1 MHELL
6 PSLHGMYQQ
15 FIAVVK
21 NKNHELQHSSGLIDA
36 KNKPSTR
43 IILIVQR
50 ARVQR
55 MIESVIQ
62 ILIIE
67 MVLRIVLTGRPMD
80 IRLRHEPIA

>member
-21 NKNHELQHSSGLIDA
+21 NKDHELQHSSGLIDS
-36 KNKPSTR
+36 KNKPTTR

-50 ARVQR
+50 ARVQH
-55 MIESVIQ
+55 MTVSVPQ
-62 ILIIE
+62 ILIAD
-67 MVLRIVLTGRPMD
+67 MVLRIVLAGRPMD
-80 IRLRHEPIA
+80 IRLQHEPIA

>member
-21 NKNHELQHSSGLIDA
+21 NKDHELQHSSGLIDS
-36 KNKPSTR
+36 KNKPTTR

-50 ARVQR
+50 ARTQR

-62 ILIIE
+62 ILIIKT
-67 MVLRIVLTGRPMD
+67 VLRIVLAGRPMD

>member
-15 FIAVVK
+15 FITVVK
-21 NKNHELQHSSGLIDA
+21 NKDHELQHSSGLIDA

-50 ARVQR
+50 ARTQR

-80 IRLRHEPIA
+80 IRQRHEPIA

>member
-1 MHELL
+1 
-6 PSLHGMYQQ
+6 MYQQ

-21 NKNHELQHSSGLIDA
+21 NKDHELQHSSGLIDS
-36 KNKPSTR
+36 KNKPTTR

-50 ARVQR
+50 ARTQR

-62 ILIIE
+62 ILIIKT
-67 MVLRIVLTGRPMD
+67 VLRIVLAGRPMD

>member
-1 MHELL
+1 MHELF

-15 FIAVVK
+15 FIAVVE
-21 NKNHELQHSSGLIDA
+21 NKDHELQHSSGLIDA
-36 KNKPSTR
+36 KNEPSTR
-43 IILIVQR
+43 IIPIVQR
-50 ARVQR
+50 TRTQR

>member
-1 MHELL
+1 MHELF
-6 PSLHGMYQQ
+6 PRLHSMYQQ
-15 FIAVVK
+15 FIAVVE
-21 NKNHELQHSSGLIDA
+21 NKDHELQYSSGLIDA
-36 KNKPSTR
+36 KNKPPTR

-50 ARVQR
+50 ARTQR

-67 MVLRIVLTGRPMD
+67 MVLRIVLTDRPMD

>member
-6 PSLHGMYQQ
+6 PSLHSMYQQ

-21 NKNHELQHSSGLIDA
+21 NKDHELQHSSGLIDA

-50 ARVQR
+50 ARTQR

-67 MVLRIVLTGRPMD
+67 MVLRIVLAGRKMD
-80 IRLRHEPIA
+80 IRQRHEPIA

>member
-1 MHELL
+1 
-6 PSLHGMYQQ
+6 MYQQ

-21 NKNHELQHSSGLIDA
+21 NKDHELQHSSGLIDS
-36 KNKPSTR
+36 KNKPTTR

-50 ARVQR
+50 PRTQR

-62 ILIIE
+62 ILIIKT
-67 MVLRIVLTGRPMD
+67 VLRIVLAGRPMD

>member
-1 MHELL
+1 MHELF
-6 PSLHGMYQQ
+6 PRLHSMYQQ
-15 FIAVVK
+15 FIAVVE
-21 NKNHELQHSSGLIDA
+21 NKDHELQYSSRLIDA

-50 ARVQR
+50 ARTQR

>member
-1 MHELL
+1 
-6 PSLHGMYQQ
+6 MYQQ
-15 FIAVVK
+15 FVAVIE
-21 NKNHELQHSSGLIDA
+21 NKDHELQYSSGLIDA

-50 ARVQR
+50 ARTQR

-80 IRLRHEPIA
+80 IRLQHEPIA

>member
-1 MHELL
+1 
-6 PSLHGMYQQ
+6 MYQQ
-15 FIAVVK
+15 FVAVIE
-21 NKNHELQHSSGLIDA
+21 NKDHELQYSSGLIDA

-62 ILIIE
+62 IPIIE
-67 MVLRIVLTGRPMD
+67 MVLSHSAYGQTDGYQ
-80 IRLRHEPIA
+80 AAA

>member
-1 MHELL
+1 
-6 PSLHGMYQQ
+6 MYQQ
-15 FIAVVK
+15 FVAVIE
-21 NKNHELQHSSGLIDA
+21 NKDHELQYSSGLIDA

-50 ARVQR
+50 ARIQR

-67 MVLRIVLTGRPMD
+67 MVLHIVLTGRPID